1 MSIPGT
7 LLFLAAV
14 CVVWAVVSAVRIM
27 AVLGRLGIKTPFPF
41 IGLLVFRNLIR
52 YKEITRKETG
62 KVGPLFYSYVIPINA
77 AWILALAAWWA
88 ARALQ

>member
-7 LLFLAAV
+7 LLFLAV
-14 CVVWAVVSAVRIM
+14 VSVVWAVVSAVRIT
-27 AVLGRLGIKTPFPF
+27 AILDQAGLKTPFPF
-41 IGLLVFRNLIR
+41 IGLFLFRNLIR
-52 YKEITRKETG
+52 YREITLRETG

-77 AWILALAAWWA
+77 AWILALAAWA